1 MKNNKYLDKYSDI
14 DEDYPIIQSCG
25 FRYAEKIK
33 EIFETF
39 ELKNSFNFSF
49 GRVESTGTIYFKRK
63 NDDSIH
69 AGSTRALRLENP
81 KLYKYIILAK
91 NF

>member
-1 MKNNKYLDKYSDI
+1 MKKDNKYLDI

-25 FRYAEKIK
+25 FGYAEKIK
-33 EIFETF
+33 DIYEIFG
-39 ELKNSFNFSF
+39 LKNTFNFHF
-49 GRVESTGTIYFKRK
+49 GRLEATGTIYFKRK
-63 NDDSIH
+63 NDNSIH

>member
-1 MKNNKYLDKYSDI
+1 MKKKMYSDI

-25 FRYAEKIK
+25 YGYAEKIK
-33 EIFETF
+33 DIFETF
-39 ELKNSFNFSF
+39 GLKNTFNFYF
-49 GRVESTGTIYFKRK
+49 GKVEATGTIYFKRK

-69 AGSTRALRLENP
+69 VGSTRALRLENP
-81 KLYKYIILAK
+81 KLYKCIILAR